1 MKTQVEITSRNSVIK
16 KEIQNFK
23 YQQKVLIIGTDDL
36 VIKILNEI
44 ITCVNLH
51 SIICRLI
58 RFQIKNSIS
67 EKNRMGA
74 S

>member
-36 VIKILNEI
+36 IIKILNEI
-44 ITCVNLH
+44 TACVNLN

>member
-23 YQQKVLIIGTDDL
+23 HQQKVLIIGTDDL
-36 VIKILNEI
+36 IIKILSEI